1 MKKVKILLHNIAD
14 TAQRALAE
22 REMEALMAEGYAI
35 IGTHT
40 DFEMAGSTRV
50 IMLTVILQK

>member
-14 TAQRALAE
+14 TGQRELAE
-22 REMEALMAEGYAI
+22 QEMEVLLDEGYTI
-35 IGTHT
+35 IGSHT

-50 IMLTVILQK
+50 IMMTVILQK